1 MAERFVLSNFG
12 VRYFM
17 YTDDNYAFNT
27 EGNSLSSTAGEE
39 IESVLSCDIGGLTKE
54 NTKYRTLNSDGWE
67 SVAVL
72 GNTAEDGTFECLRE
86 GQGTTYTGTQDTFS
100 KIKKWFLEAT
110 SSAGKAASRVIV
122 EVVPRGTSGS
132 SNVYEATAYH
142 VIPNTWTPGTK
153 DTETGQEY
161 SFTVT
166 PFDKPEILSVEESE
180 EENKTTFTFTKQA

>member
-17 YTDDNYAFNT
+17 YTDAEYAFDDKSS
-27 EGNSLSSTAGEE
+27 SLLSTAGEE

-122 EVVPRGTSGS
+122 EVVPRGTSS
-132 SNVYEATAYH
+132 SGNVYEATAYH

-166 PFDKPEILSVEESE
+166 PFDKPEILSVAESE
-180 EENKTTFTFTKQA
+180 EGNKTIFTFTKQA